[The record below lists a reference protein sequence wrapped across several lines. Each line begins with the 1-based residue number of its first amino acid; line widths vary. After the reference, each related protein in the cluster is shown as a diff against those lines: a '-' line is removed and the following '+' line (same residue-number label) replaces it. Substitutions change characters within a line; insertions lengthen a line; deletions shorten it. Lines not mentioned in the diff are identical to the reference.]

1 VSHTYTD
8 QIPFIQWLA
17 ERATRA
23 MTKEGFVEPASSA
36 EICVRSIIA
45 EQIAAGLGE
54 MKNWAMV
61 PTEPP
66 PGLLESMAIRCT
78 HAFGLST
85 GISDEKINAMRN
97 SDSVLDKMMGGQYM
111 ISREREALLADM
123 RRCHEEVV
131 GTGFFKYQK

>member
-1 VSHTYTD
+1 MGEGKEMSETIT
-8 QIPFIQWLA
+8 IPID
-17 ERATRA
+17 
-23 MTKEGFVEPASSA
+23 
-36 EICVRSIIA
+36 
-45 EQIAAGLGE
+45 
-54 MKNWAMV
+54 
-61 PTEPP
+61 PP
-66 PGLLESMAIRCT
+66 PGLLESMAMRCN

-111 ISREREALLADM
+111 TSREREALLADM